1 MSPTG
6 EQIYAKTY
14 DSNSVGWTGEIAAYA
29 RWARDS
35 APGRPPR
42 ILELACGTGRL
53 ALALA
58 AEGCQVTGVD
68 SSSEMIEVARA
79 KELNGNPTWHVGD
92 MRTFSLGQ
100 KFDIVMVPAH
110 SFQFMTSAA
119 DQVRALTAMRNH
131 LEALGRLIVHL
142 DRPGYKWM
150 GNLPLD
156 PPDPAE
162 WRLGP
167 ALSDPTSGITWRRR
181 SVWTLD
187 PLAEVATLHSEWIQF
202 DDSELVAEFGR
213 MQCTSRSLDAS
224 KWSMHCSQ
232 PGYESSVRDH
242 DVHAPVRQDR
252 RRERRGDVSFVRDVH
267 MNRLAGAAERRHGVL
282 RSLRV
287 PHPGDGSDP
296 DRWDTCLGEEALFGS
311 FDGASPRPDEKGE
324 IIWIASPERAAATV
338 Q

>member
-79 KELNGNPTWHVGD
+79 KEPNGNPTWHVGD
-92 MRTFSLGQ
+92 MRTFSLGR

-156 PPDPAE
+156 PPEPAE

-181 SVWTLD
+181 WAWTLD
-187 PLAEVATLHSEWIQF
+187 PLAEIATLHSEWIQF
-202 DDSELVAEFGR
+202 DDSESIVFRIRQEAMRLKIIGR
-213 MQCTSRSLDAS
+213 VEM
-224 KWSMHCSQ
+224 
-232 PGYESSVRDH
+232 E
-242 DVHAPVRQDR
+242 HAL
-252 RRERRGDVSFVRDVH
+252 
-267 MNRLAGAAERRHGVL
+267 LAAG
-282 RSLRV
+282 LRV
-287 PHPGDGSDP
+287 Q
-296 DRWDTCLGEEALFGS
+296 ALFGS

-324 IIWIASPERAAATV
+324 MIWIASPERAAATV